1 MPRAAFRILLLALGV
16 FATAVPALA
25 AWPERP
31 IHLVVP
37 FSAGGTVDFVAR
49 AVGVQLGKELGATI
63 VVDNVPGAG
72 GSIASQRVA
81 RATPDG
87 YTLLFTTPN
96 HTINPALM
104 PKLPFDTEADFA
116 PVSLVGEI
124 PELLVANSSMPFNDV
139 AAFIAYARAHPGQLT
154 YASAGTGTLPHV
166 TMELLLQRLGL
177 RITHVPYKGA
187 APAMN
192 DLLGGQV
199 NVKLDTIATSTP
211 HIRSGRLK
219 PLAIA
224 SLRRSPL
231 MPDVPTLAES
241 GAPGYQG
248 ILWLGILAP
257 AATSAQHVK
266 TLAEAITRM
275 GRQPAFQKQLEAAG
289 VDVVTSDPAAFGKQ
303 IHAELGQ
310 WAQVVKAAGIKAE

>member
-1 MPRAAFRILLLALGV
+1 MPRAALRLLLLALGV
-16 FATAVPALA
+16 FATALPALA

-49 AVGVQLGKELGATI
+49 AVGVQLGKELGAT
-63 VVDNVPGAG
+63 VVIDNVPGAG

-81 RATPDG
+81 RATADG

-104 PKLPFDTEADFA
+104 PQLPFDTEHDFA
-116 PVSLVGEI
+116 PISLVGEI
-124 PELLVANSSMPFNDV
+124 PELLVANASMPFNDV
-139 AAFIAYARAHPGQLT
+139 AAFIAYARANPGKLT

-192 DLLGGQV
+192 DLLAGQV

-231 MPDVPTLAES
+231 MPNVPTLAES

-257 AATSAQHVK
+257 AATSAEHVK
-266 TLAEAITRM
+266 TLAEAIARM

-289 VDVVTSDPAAFGKQ
+289 VDVVTSDPAAFAKQ

-310 WAQVVKAAGIKAE
+310 WAQVVKAAGIKAD